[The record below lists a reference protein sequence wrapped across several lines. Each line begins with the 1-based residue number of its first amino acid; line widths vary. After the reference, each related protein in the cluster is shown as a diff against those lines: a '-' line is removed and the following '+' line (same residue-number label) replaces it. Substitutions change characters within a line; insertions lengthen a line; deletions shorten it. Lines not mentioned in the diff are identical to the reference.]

1 MIVPYTHVMLLGAVV
16 FLMGMICTLTRRN
29 LIMIIVGLEIMLNA
43 AAIVFVGA
51 GLQFQQIEG
60 QVMALFIVAVAAAE
74 VSVGLAMVVCI
85 YRQRHS
91 IDPQCM
97 KDSPHV
103 PDRKET
109 GEPACEPLTLK
120 T

>member
-1 MIVPYTHVMLLGAVV
+1 MIVPYTHVMLLGAIV

-51 GLQFQQIEG
+51 GLQFGQIEG

-85 YRQRHS
+85 YRQRNS

-97 KDSPHV
+97 KDSPCV
-103 PDRKET
+103 PDPKET
-109 GEPACEPLTLK
+109 GELLPNA
-120 T
+120 